1 MESELLVVVVVI
13 IAAYISLENA
23 KIKQHDSIL
32 TGHLRYIEVVTH
44 GNSALFFNHCGMQK
58 HVFQLLL
65 RKLTSAMGGLTDG
78 TKIGAGEKIM
88 MFLSVM
94 RGNTYRDTSTVWQ
107 HGYKQVSKSVH
118 EVLRSLLQCQQDLWD
133 KPGENP
139 VLSEYI
145 RDNHHFF
152 PYFHKC
158 LGALDGTHII
168 AKVSP
173 EMQQRFRGRKGVT
186 QNVLGVCNFD
196 MHFIIALA
204 GWEGSAHD
212 ARVLHDAAVVRRILP
227 LYDGWYYLGDAGYG
241 LSLWCLT
248 PFRGVRY
255 HLSEWNAAIAT
266 NIFPQNARELFNM
279 RHSKLRNVIERI
291 YGVVKARY
299 PILRD
304 MPHGYDINTQCN
316 IVLSSFL
323 LHNFIRMNQNV
334 EDVFDNGINQEDE
347 GNINNANAA
356 NFMDDDLIPDGV
368 NNEEAKVWRQ
378 SIADEMWAD
387 WLIAH
392 PP

>member
-118 EVLRSLLQCQQDLWD
+118 EVLRSLLLCQQDLWD

-158 LGALDGTHII
+158 LRALDGTHII

-212 ARVLHDAAVVRRILP
+212 ADQRTL
-227 LYDGWYYLGDAGYG
+227 
-241 LSLWCLT
+241 
-248 PFRGVRY
+248 F
-255 HLSEWNAAIAT
+255 
-266 NIFPQNARELFNM
+266 RELFCFWMCLKVFCFASICSSRQPCLTVVAPTTKFLDMGENSM
-279 RHSKLRNVIERI
+279 ILTELRQTR
-291 YGVVKARY
+291 
-299 PILRD
+299 
-304 MPHGYDINTQCN
+304 GY
-316 IVLSSFL
+316 L
-323 LHNFIRMNQNV
+323 
-334 EDVFDNGINQEDE
+334 
-347 GNINNANAA
+347 
-356 NFMDDDLIPDGV
+356 
-368 NNEEAKVWRQ
+368 RQ
-378 SIADEMWAD
+378 S
-387 WLIAH
+387 
-392 PP
+392 